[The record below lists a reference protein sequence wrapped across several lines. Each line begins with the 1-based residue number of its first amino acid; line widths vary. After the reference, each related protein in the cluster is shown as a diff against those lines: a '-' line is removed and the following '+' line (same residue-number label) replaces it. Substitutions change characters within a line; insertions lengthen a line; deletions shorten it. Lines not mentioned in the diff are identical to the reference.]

1 MGDRDMP
8 RCAELAFCNGNI
20 ITMNPSKPRAE
31 SLSTMIGRFLFVGS
45 NREVRR
51 TVGED
56 TSVLDLKG
64 KTVLPGLIDCHVHFV
79 KYGLQKTWVDLRNVK
94 SVSELKRKLER
105 RVGASAKGSW
115 IVGHGWDQERFEEK
129 RYPTRLDLDE
139 VAKENPV
146 VLTRVCWHICLVNTA
161 ALRIANIGKEIGPI
175 QGGQID
181 MDPETGEPTGILREA
196 AQDLVWKAV
205 PPPTPKELEV
215 AILVACRDAAK
226 VGLTSIHCLV
236 DSSSEISALHALRK
250 RKRLPLRVNILPP
263 REFLESLAALGMT
276 TGFGDDYLRI
286 GPVKIFADGSLGA
299 RTAALAE
306 DYSDDPGNKGIMI
319 FSQDELNAI
328 VEKAHKLDLQ
338 VAIHAIGDRAVEFAL
353 AAVENALSRFPR
365 KDHRHRIE
373 HASVLNRLLIK
384 RMKDLNVI
392 ASIQPTFT
400 ISDFWVPRRV
410 GPERARLVYPFKTL
424 MKSGVVIA
432 ASSDC
437 PTEILNPIL
446 GIHAAVTRRG
456 FVPEESLNVNEAIQ
470 AFTVNAAYASFEE
483 ESKGSIEEGKLAD
496 FVVLSEDI
504 TQIPSE
510 RIKDVCVEMTVIGG
524 RIVYTRRGFLTCSH
538 P

>member
-20 ITMNPSKPRAE
+20 VTMNPSKPRAE
-31 SLSTMIGRFLFVGS
+31 SLSTMNGRFLVVGS

-51 TVGED
+51 TVGKD

-79 KYGLQKTWVDLRNVK
+79 KYGLQKTWIDLRNVK
-94 SVSELKRKLER
+94 SISELKRRLER
-105 RVGASAKGSW
+105 RVSASAKGSW

-146 VLTRVCWHICLVNTA
+146 VLTRVCWHICLVNAA

-181 MDPETGEPTGILREA
+181 MDPETGEPTGILRES

-205 PPPTPKELEV
+205 PPPSPKELEV
-215 AILVACRDAAK
+215 AILVACRDAVK
-226 VGLTSIHCLV
+226 VGLTSIHCLI
-236 DSSSEISALHALRK
+236 DSSREISALHTLRK

-263 REFLESLAALGMT
+263 RELLDSLAALGMK

-306 DYSDDPGNKGIMI
+306 DYSDHPGNKGIMI
-319 FSQDELNAI
+319 FGQDELNGI
-328 VEKAHKLDLQ
+328 VEKAHKSDLQ
-338 VAIHAIGDRAVEFAL
+338 VAIHAIGDRAVESAL
-353 AAVENALSRFPR
+353 TSFENALSRFPR
-365 KDHRHRIE
+365 RNHRHRIE
-373 HASVLNRLLIK
+373 HASVLNRPLIK

-400 ISDFWVPRRV
+400 ISDFWVPQRI
-410 GPERARLVYPFKTL
+410 GLERARLVYPFKTL
-424 MKSGVVIA
+424 MKSGIVIA
-432 ASSDC
+432 GSSDC

-446 GIHAAVTRRG
+446 GIHAAVTRGG
-456 FVPEESLNVNEAIQ
+456 FMPEERLSVDEAIQ

-483 ESKGSIEEGKLAD
+483 KSKGSIEEGKLAD

-504 TQIPSE
+504 TRMPPE
-510 RIKDVCVEMTVIGG
+510 NIKDVRVEMTVVGG
-524 RIVYTRRGFLTCSH
+524 RIVYARRGFLNRLH